1 MVGEEGPAQLDGQ
14 DVVRFVS
21 RGGDLCAVR
30 IVVEAVDE
38 EEGIEQ
44 PDIEDTV
51 DEHHRTLYEG
61 DRDAVGDF
69 EVEAVQGE
77 DLLRKFERLVV

>member
-1 MVGEEGPAQLDGQ
+1 M
-14 DVVRFVS
+14 
-21 RGGDLCAVR
+21 
-30 IVVEAVDE
+30 DE

-44 PDIEDTV
+44 PDIKDAV

-61 DRDAVGDF
+61 DRDAVGDL

-77 DLLRKFERLVV
+77 DLLRYFE